1 MHETPELSVIAP
13 CLNEAHNLPELVER
27 LQKAFSKE
35 HIKGEIV
42 LVNDGSQDNTGPVI
56 DALASQ
62 YPNLKPCH
70 HEKNQGVV
78 AAWKTGLTASHGEY
92 ICLIDADLQYLPEDV
107 RRLYREIKYTHAD
120 MVQGY
125 RSSIGLLRDSQLL
138 LSKGFNFILNTAFGM
153 HQKDNKS
160 GFVLCRREVLDDV
173 LRFRYKYHYFQ
184 SFITVAAKTKGYSI
198 REIET
203 LFQSRLL
210 GKSFMSRF
218 PVKVVFFCIHDVIK
232 AFFEYRIFYK
242 PENVLEDFLS
252 RNQPSKYVETLPGW
266 RKWFF
271 SLFTATMPIHHW
283 MISWQ
288 AAQYYYELKRSQ
300 WLSQLQIKEL
310 TNIKLRKLIH
320 HAYHHVAYY
329 REKFD
334 ELGIKPSDIQSV
346 DDLQKIPFLTKNDV
360 RENLY
365 FNMLSDNHDN
375 EKILRIT
382 TSGSTGEP
390 FVCYADKHQLE
401 LRWAATQRSMEWT
414 GYRFGDR
421 QARLWHQTIAM
432 SRSQIIRERI
442 DAWFNRR
449 MFIPV
454 FEMSDRNIE
463 NTFRK
468 LRSFKPILI
477 DGYAEVFNFL
487 AYYIKNHKIIPVK
500 PKGIVSS
507 AQMLPEPSRRI
518 IEGAFECGVFDK
530 YGSREFSGIAYECEA
545 HDGHHIVS
553 ECYVV
558 EILKNG
564 KPVAPGE
571 MGEVVITDLNNY
583 CLPFIRYRLGDLAVA
598 MDNTTQCRCGRGLP
612 RIGNIEGRVQAIII
626 GSNGE
631 YIPSAFFGHFFK
643 DYDYLMRQYQV
654 IQDEPGKI
662 LLKIVKGPRFAEEPF
677 AEILKILHRTLGE
690 ETEIKVE
697 FVDKVAMVRTGKQH
711 GSISKL
717 NIDFQKLGD
726 SAPR

>member
-27 LQKAFSKE
+27 LQKAFFKE

-56 DALASQ
+56 NALASQ
-62 YPNLKPCH
+62 YPNLKSCH

-78 AAWKTGLTASHGEY
+78 VAWKTGLTASHGEY
-92 ICLIDADLQYLPEDV
+92 ICLLDADLQYLPEDV

-125 RSSIGLLRDSQLL
+125 RSSIGRIRDSQLL

-232 AFFEYRIFYK
+232 AFLEYRIFYK

-252 RNQPSKYVETLPGW
+252 KNQPSKYVETLPGW
-266 RKWFF
+266 RKWLF

-320 HAYHHVAYY
+320 HAYHHVPYY

-346 DDLQKIPFLTKNDV
+346 DDLHKIPFLTKNDV

-558 EILKNG
+558 ELLKNG

-612 RIGNIEGRVQAIII
+612 RIGNIEGRVQAMII

-662 LLKIVKGPRFAEEPF
+662 LLKIVKGPRFAEELF
-677 AEILKILHRTLGE
+677 AEVLKILHRTLGE

-726 SAPR
+726 STPR

>member
-1 MHETPELSVIAP
+1 
-13 CLNEAHNLPELVER
+13 
-27 LQKAFSKE
+27 
-35 HIKGEIV
+35 
-42 LVNDGSQDNTGPVI
+42 
-56 DALASQ
+56 
-62 YPNLKPCH
+62 
-70 HEKNQGVV
+70 
-78 AAWKTGLTASHGEY
+78 
-92 ICLIDADLQYLPEDV
+92 
-107 RRLYREIKYTHAD
+107 
-120 MVQGY
+120 
-125 RSSIGLLRDSQLL
+125 
-138 LSKGFNFILNTAFGM
+138 
-153 HQKDNKS
+153 
-160 GFVLCRREVLDDV
+160 
-173 LRFRYKYHYFQ
+173 
-184 SFITVAAKTKGYSI
+184 
-198 REIET
+198 
-203 LFQSRLL
+203 
-210 GKSFMSRF
+210 
-218 PVKVVFFCIHDVIK
+218 
-232 AFFEYRIFYK
+232 
-242 PENVLEDFLS
+242 
-252 RNQPSKYVETLPGW
+252 
-266 RKWFF
+266 
-271 SLFTATMPIHHW
+271 
-283 MISWQ
+283 
-288 AAQYYYELKRSQ
+288 
-300 WLSQLQIKEL
+300 
-310 TNIKLRKLIH
+310 
-320 HAYHHVAYY
+320 
-329 REKFD
+329 
-334 ELGIKPSDIQSV
+334 
-346 DDLQKIPFLTKNDV
+346 
-360 RENLY
+360 
-365 FNMLSDNHDN
+365 
-375 EKILRIT
+375 
-382 TSGSTGEP
+382 
-390 FVCYADKHQLE
+390 
-401 LRWAATQRSMEWT
+401 
-414 GYRFGDR
+414 
-421 QARLWHQTIAM
+421 
-432 SRSQIIRERI
+432 
-442 DAWFNRR
+442 

-507 AQMLPEPSRRI
+507 AQMLPGPSRRI

-530 YGSREFSGIAYECEA
+530 FGSREFSGIAYECEA

-558 EILKNG
+558 ELLRNG

-598 MDNTTQCRCGRGLP
+598 MDNTSQCRCGRGLP

>member
-56 DALASQ
+56 TALASQ

-252 RNQPSKYVETLPGW
+252 RNMPSKYVETLPGW

-271 SLFTATMPIHHW
+271 NLFTATMPIHHW

-334 ELGIKPSDIQSV
+334 ELGITPSDIQSV

-530 YGSREFSGIAYECEA
+530 FGSREFSGIAYECEA

-598 MDNTTQCRCGRGLP
+598 MDNTIQCRCGRGLP